1 MNTILCYIYPDMA
14 DFEVVVALHR
24 LRNAG
29 KRRIITVAET
39 KDAVVSQ
46 SGLRYVPDMTIREAA
61 DLDVEALII
70 PGGPINNDQNAILPL
85 IRRLYAQGKL
95 LAAICFGPQ
104 FLGRAGVLD
113 RHAFTTSCTPE
124 HITANE
130 AKSFAGLLE
139 DMMDDYNGDG
149 KKLCQI
155 NEFVFMTPE
164 QVDKITST
172 PNADGEDVVVNLNT
186 NLETYNRYSN
196 EIFGGES
203 IICILGEHQYEEVK
217 NAGGLLPLSELFDEA
232 PQGAIDEFGIRLKDT
247 QLYAYSPAARIFPD
261 DAVIAIR
268 KISTMSALTGKK
280 KAEALHEYARDLFVK
295 VVSFEFPD
303 DVPTD

>member
-113 RHAFTTSCTPE
+113 HRRFTTSCTE
-124 HITANE
+124 AHITAR
-130 AKSFAGLLE
+130 GV
-139 DMMDDYNGDG
+139 DDPFPRGN
-149 KKLCQI
+149 
-155 NEFVFMTPE
+155 
-164 QVDKITST
+164 QVDQRVVRDGHVITAQGHAFIDFAVEICRYLNVYAT
-172 PNADGEDVVVNLNT
+172 P
-186 NLETYNRYSN
+186 
-196 EIFGGES
+196 
-203 IICILGEHQYEEVK
+203 Q
-217 NAGGLLPLSELFDEA
+217 
-232 PQGAIDEFGIRLKDT
+232 Q
-247 QLYAYSPAARIFPD
+247 
-261 DAVIAIR
+261 
-268 KISTMSALTGKK
+268 
-280 KAEALHEYARDLFVK
+280 EYAELGRIKASD
-295 VVSFEFPD
+295 E
-303 DVPTD
+303 

>member
-104 FLGRAGVLD
+104 FLGRAGVLEACLHHLL
-113 RHAFTTSCTPE
+113 HAGAHHGQPPGRSLPPGELCRSPG
-124 HITANE
+124 HPRRACHHR
-130 AKSFAGLLE
+130 AGA
-139 DMMDDYNGDG
+139 
-149 KKLCQI
+149 C
-155 NEFVFMTPE
+155 V
-164 QVDKITST
+164 
-172 PNADGEDVVVNLNT
+172 
-186 NLETYNRYSN
+186 R
-196 EIFGGES
+196 
-203 IICILGEHQYEEVK
+203 
-217 NAGGLLPLSELFDEA
+217 
-232 PQGAIDEFGIRLKDT
+232 
-247 QLYAYSPAARIFPD
+247 
-261 DAVIAIR
+261 
-268 KISTMSALTGKK
+268 
-280 KAEALHEYARDLFVK
+280 
-295 VVSFEFPD
+295 
-303 DVPTD
+303 

>member
-61 DLDVEALII
+61 DLDAEALII

-85 IRRLYAQGKL
+85 IRRLDAQGKL

-124 HITANE
+124 HITANRL
-130 AKSFAGLLE
+130 ADPFPRGNYVDRRAIRDGHVITAQGHAFVDFAIEICRYLNV
-139 DMMDDYNGDG
+139 YA
-149 KKLCQI
+149 
-155 NEFVFMTPE
+155 TPE
-164 QVDKITST
+164 QEHAALGRIK
-172 PNADGEDVVVNLNT
+172 ED
-186 NLETYNRYSN
+186 
-196 EIFGGES
+196 
-203 IICILGEHQYEEVK
+203 
-217 NAGGLLPLSELFDEA
+217 
-232 PQGAIDEFGIRLKDT
+232 
-247 QLYAYSPAARIFPD
+247 
-261 DAVIAIR
+261 
-268 KISTMSALTGKK
+268 
-280 KAEALHEYARDLFVK
+280 
-295 VVSFEFPD
+295 
-303 DVPTD
+303 